1 MLKVGDAL
9 ELEGRPEDVVPDKQR
24 GATKLE
30 PAITMSVAE
39 IHAAHGERP
48 LTTEEFK
55 DYFGDLSSDGEG

>member
-1 MLKVGDAL
+1 M
-9 ELEGRPEDVVPDKQR
+9 PDKQR